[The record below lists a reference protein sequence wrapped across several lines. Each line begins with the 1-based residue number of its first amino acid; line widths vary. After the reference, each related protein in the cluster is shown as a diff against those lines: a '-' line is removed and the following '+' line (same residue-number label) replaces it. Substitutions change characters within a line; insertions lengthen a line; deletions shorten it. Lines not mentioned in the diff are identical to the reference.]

1 MIELHYALNHF
12 FIEDG
17 YAFQQA
23 RLIKTPTT
31 IIHGSYDYLCP
42 LSDAKLL
49 QSKIP
54 RSKLLICDAGHSS
67 GEVQIEAALKEAT
80 ANYS

>member
-1 MIELHYALNHF
+1 MKYIF
-12 FIEDG
+12 FWKII
-17 YAFQQA
+17 YFQV
-23 RLIKTPTT
+23 
-31 IIHGSYDYLCP
+31 G

-49 QSKIP
+49 QSEIP
-54 RSKLLICDAGHSS
+54 RSKLLIFDADHSS

>member
-54 RSKLLICDAGHSS
+54 RSKLLIYDAGHSS